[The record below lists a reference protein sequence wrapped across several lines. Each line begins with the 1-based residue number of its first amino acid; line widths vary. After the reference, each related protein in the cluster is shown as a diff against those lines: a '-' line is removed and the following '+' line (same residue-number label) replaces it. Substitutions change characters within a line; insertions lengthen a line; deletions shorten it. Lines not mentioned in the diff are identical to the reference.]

1 MLAEKAKGYE
11 AASYKGLFHFVRY
24 IEKLKKYD
32 QDFGEASVEESQKGV
47 RIMSIHKSKGLEFPI
62 VILAGLGKRFN
73 KQDAYSQI
81 LLDPNLGAASDWVD
95 LEQRVRIP
103 TLKKQVLKRRM
114 ELETLGEEL
123 RILYVAMTRAKEKLI
138 MTGTDKALGD
148 KWEKW
153 SDVFPD
159 PWTNSLLGAG
169 LRFLLPGLAAHG
181 PEDGAGILPH
191 SQTDECGGSHR
202 QRGIPSGGEGHGEGS
217 ASWHGYRENL

>member
-1 MLAEKAKGYE
+1 MLAQKAQAYE

-24 IEKLKKYD
+24 IEKLKKFD
-32 QDFGEASVEESQKGV
+32 QDFGEASGNEGREGV

-81 LLDPNLGAASDWVD
+81 LLDPDLGAAADCLD
-95 LEQRVRIP
+95 LKLRVRIP

-123 RILYVAMTRAKEKLI
+123 RILYVAMTRAKEKLV
-138 MTGTDKALGD
+138 MTGTDKALET

-153 SDVFPD
+153 SDI
-159 PWTNSLLGAG
+159 SLWN
-169 LRFLLPGLAAHG
+169 RQLPYTVLS
-181 PEDGAGILPH
+181 E
-191 SQTDECGGSHR
+191 
-202 QRGIPSGGEGHGEGS
+202 
-217 ASWHGYRENL
+217 